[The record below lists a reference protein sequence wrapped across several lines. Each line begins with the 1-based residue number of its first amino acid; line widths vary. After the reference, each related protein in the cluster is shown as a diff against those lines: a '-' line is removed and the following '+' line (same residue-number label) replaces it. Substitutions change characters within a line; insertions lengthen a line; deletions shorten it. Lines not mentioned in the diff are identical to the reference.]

1 MNIPVVDTV
10 AVKAA
15 AFDAIGGKRRDSLQR
30 RLYLSLIRAHAEG
43 VVSLTT
49 KELREW
55 HASKSGEW
63 KEGPIPART
72 GQPCLLFLPYSLT
85 RAYPRSH
92 GATSA
97 IEFTAVILSGL
108 SPLARGNPAAGAV
121 QPQANGPIPARTGQP

>member
-1 MNIPVVDTV
+1 MNISAVDTV

-15 AFDAIGGKRRDSLQR
+15 AFDAISGKRRDSLQR

-63 KEGPIPART
+63 KEVNSLTGPIHA
-72 GQPCLLFLPYSLT
+72 L
-85 RAYPRSH
+85 
-92 GATSA
+92 
-97 IEFTAVILSGL
+97 VLSGL
-108 SPLARGNPAAGAV
+108 VEYLKPRRCSV
-121 QPQANGPIPARTGQP
+121 TGQTACPLRAVAQQGRLV

>member
-1 MNIPVVDTV
+1 MNISAVDTV

-15 AFDAIGGKRRDSLQR
+15 AFDALRGKRRDSLQR

-63 KEGPIPART
+63 KEVNSLTGPINA
-72 GQPCLLFLPYSLT
+72 L
-85 RAYPRSH
+85 
-92 GATSA
+92 
-97 IEFTAVILSGL
+97 VLSGL
-108 SPLARGNPAAGAV
+108 VEYLKPRRCSV
-121 QPQANGPIPARTGQP
+121 TGQAACPLRAVAQQGRLA

>member
-10 AVKAA
+10 AAKAA
-15 AFDAIGGKRRDSLQR
+15 AFDAISGKRRDSLQR

-63 KEGPIPART
+63 KEVNSLTGPINA
-72 GQPCLLFLPYSLT
+72 L
-85 RAYPRSH
+85 
-92 GATSA
+92 
-97 IEFTAVILSGL
+97 VLSGL
-108 SPLARGNPAAGAV
+108 VEYLKPRRCSV
-121 QPQANGPIPARTGQP
+121 TGQAACPLRAVAQQGRLV

>member
-1 MNIPVVDTV
+1 MNIPTAVVDTV

-15 AFDAIGGKRRDSLQR
+15 AFDAIDGKRRDSLQR

-63 KEGPIPART
+63 KEVNSLTGPINA
-72 GQPCLLFLPYSLT
+72 L
-85 RAYPRSH
+85 
-92 GATSA
+92 
-97 IEFTAVILSGL
+97 VLSGL
-108 SPLARGNPAAGAV
+108 VEYLKPRRCSV
-121 QPQANGPIPARTGQP
+121 TGQTACPLRAVAQQGRLV

>member
-1 MNIPVVDTV
+1 MNISAVDTV

-15 AFDAIGGKRRDSLQR
+15 AFDAISGKRRDSLQR

-63 KEGPIPART
+63 KEVNSLTGPINA
-72 GQPCLLFLPYSLT
+72 L
-85 RAYPRSH
+85 
-92 GATSA
+92 
-97 IEFTAVILSGL
+97 VLSGL
-108 SPLARGNPAAGAV
+108 F
-121 QPQANGPIPARTGQP
+121 

>member
-1 MNIPVVDTV
+1 MNISAVDTV

-15 AFDAIGGKRRDSLQR
+15 AFDAISGKRRDSLQR

-63 KEGPIPART
+63 KEVNRLTGPINA
-72 GQPCLLFLPYSLT
+72 L
-85 RAYPRSH
+85 
-92 GATSA
+92 
-97 IEFTAVILSGL
+97 VLSGL
-108 SPLARGNPAAGAV
+108 VEYLKPRRCSV
-121 QPQANGPIPARTGQP
+121 TGQAACPLRAVAQQGRLV

>member
-15 AFDAIGGKRRDSLQR
+15 AFDAISGKRRDSLQR

-63 KEGPIPART
+63 KEVNSLTGPINA
-72 GQPCLLFLPYSLT
+72 L
-85 RAYPRSH
+85 
-92 GATSA
+92 
-97 IEFTAVILSGL
+97 VLSGL
-108 SPLARGNPAAGAV
+108 VEYLKPRRMHLMPHDIVKNRAVDEVPA
-121 QPQANGPIPARTGQP
+121 P

>member
-1 MNIPVVDTV
+1 MNISAVDTV

-15 AFDAIGGKRRDSLQR
+15 AFDAISGKRRDSLQR

-63 KEGPIPART
+63 KEVNSLTGPINALVLSWLVEYLKPRRCSVT
-72 GQPCLLFLPYSLT
+72 GQAACPL
-85 RAYPRSH
+85 RAVAQQGRL
-92 GATSA
+92 
-97 IEFTAVILSGL
+97 V
-108 SPLARGNPAAGAV
+108 
-121 QPQANGPIPARTGQP
+121 